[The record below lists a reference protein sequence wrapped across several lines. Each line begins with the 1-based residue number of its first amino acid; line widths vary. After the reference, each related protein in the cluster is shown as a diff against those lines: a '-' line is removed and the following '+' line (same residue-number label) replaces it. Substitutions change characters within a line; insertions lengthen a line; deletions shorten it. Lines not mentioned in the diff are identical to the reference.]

1 MKYLGYI
8 ILTLILTGVLY
19 IKGTDHM
26 ISESYIRGRVYWDI
40 DDSPLWTKDLRLEL
54 TDRDGRKVSES
65 SVEKNRF
72 FFSDVPNGDY
82 TLKVLKEGEVILERG
97 VEKDRKAMEYGT
109 ILLKAEPYSKEY
121 SKKLKLAISYYESLI
136 WIVTLTMISLG
147 AGIANKD
154 IRRIAFLV
162 VLRLNIRWI
171 YLFTESGLENLMTS
185 IYIIYDTMLFLYIF
199 ERVMSIFK
207 SKILSKIY
215 YIIMFLLSGLNAG
228 AIVFLVRNRNIVVE
242 SSYFH
247 FLKESYSFSAFYLN
261 IFFVLLGVAI
271 FGGYLLVGKR
281 LEKSVENVEVFKTTL
296 IQLGIYIFVWL
307 ADLDMS
313 EHSQF
318 LIILLY
324 IFNIIS
330 LEERKKHRSAIKFYT
345 RVFFLC
351 MVFFTYEHMT
361 EVEKTDLYMFGWLLL
376 FTLGNYGKDLWENRV
391 MGIREGLFNK
401 LIMTRSLER
410 IKEDMVKIPYIKSA
424 EYREGVLTGA
434 HDLLIEREGRR
445 IGISFKRGFKVIPL
459 KKEVENLRK
468 FLEKVLYYHSVLN
481 KLVEA
486 PKEGE
491 KKYEELYRREL
502 KKRILLERKLKGGGG
517 Q

>member
-8 ILTLILTGVLY
+8 ILTLILTGLLY
-19 IKGTDHM
+19 IKGNDHM
-26 ISESYIRGRVYWDI
+26 ITENYIRGQVYWDI
-40 DDSPLWTKDLRLEL
+40 DDSSLWTKDLSLEL
-54 TDRDGRKVSES
+54 IGQEGAVVSES
-65 SVEKNRF
+65 SVKKNIF
-72 FFSDVPNGDY
+72 IFQDIPNGSY
-82 TLKVLKEGEVILERG
+82 TLKVIREGETILERKI
-97 VEKDRKAMEYGT
+97 EKERKALEYGT
-109 ILLKAEPYSKEY
+109 VLLKAEPYSKEY
-121 SKKLKLAISYYESLI
+121 SKKLRLAISYYESLI

-147 AGIANKD
+147 VGIANRD

-162 VLRLNIRWI
+162 VVRLNIRWI
-171 YLFTESGLENLMTS
+171 YLIKETGLENLLTS

-207 SKILSKIY
+207 SKKLSRIY
-215 YIIMFLLSGLNAG
+215 YIIMVLWSGLNAG
-228 AIVFLVRNRNIVVE
+228 AIVYLLRNRNVVLDSRYYE
-242 SSYFH
+242 I
-247 FLKESYSFSAFYLN
+247 LRESYSFSAYYLN
-261 IFFVLLGVAI
+261 FFFVVLGVLV

-296 IQLGIYIFVWL
+296 IQLGIYLIIWL
-307 ADLDMS
+307 TDLDIS

-324 IFNIIS
+324 IFNIIDQ
-330 LEERKKHRSAIKFYT
+330 EERKKHRSVIKFYK

-361 EVEKTDLYMFGWLLL
+361 EVEKTDLYMFGGLLL

-410 IKEDMVKIPYIKSA
+410 IREDMVKIPYIKSA
-424 EYREGVLTGA
+424 EYRDGALTGT
-434 HDLLIEREGRR
+434 HDLLIEREGRM
-445 IGISFKRGFKVIPL
+445 IGVSFKGAFKVIPI
-459 KKEVENLRK
+459 KKEVESLRK

-481 KLVEA
+481 KLSDA

-491 KKYEELYRREL
+491 KKYEILYRREL
-502 KKRILLERKLKGGGG
+502 KKRILLEKKLKGGGS
-517 Q
+517 

>member
-8 ILTLILTGVLY
+8 ILTLILTGIIY

-26 ISESYIRGRVYWDI
+26 ISKSYIRGQVYWDI
-40 DDSPLWTKDLRLEL
+40 DDSELWTKDLRVQLVA
-54 TDRDGRKVSES
+54 DDGRKTSES
-65 SVEKNRF
+65 TVVKNRF
-72 FFSDVPNGDY
+72 FFSDIPNGDY
-82 TLKVLKEGEVILERG
+82 TLEVLKGGEVIFERK
-97 VEKDRKAMEYGT
+97 VEKERKELEYGT
-109 ILLKAEPYSKEY
+109 ILLKATPYSKEY
-121 SKKLKLAISYYESLI
+121 SRKLKLAISYYESLL
-136 WIVTLTMISLG
+136 WIVTFTMISLG
-147 AGIANKD
+147 IGIANKD

-171 YLFTESGLENLMTS
+171 YLIKYTGYENLMTS

-207 SKILSKIY
+207 SKKLSKFY
-215 YIIMFLLSGLNAG
+215 YTIMFLCSGLNAG
-228 AIVFLVRNRNIVVE
+228 AIVFLLRNRNIVTE
-242 SSYFH
+242 SSYFY
-247 FLKESYSFSAFYLN
+247 FLKESYRFSGFYLN
-261 IFFVLLGVAI
+261 LFFVLLGVAV

-324 IFNIIS
+324 IFNIIDM
-330 LEERKKHRSAIKFYT
+330 EERKKHRSAIKFYK

-351 MVFFTYEHMT
+351 MVFFTYEHMA
-361 EVEKTDLYMFGWLLL
+361 EVDKTDLYMFGGLLL

-391 MGIREGLFNK
+391 LGIREGLFNK

-410 IKEDMVKIPYIKSA
+410 IREDMVKIPYIKSA
-424 EYREGVLTGA
+424 EYGDGELAET
-434 HDLLIEREGRR
+434 HDLLVEREGRR
-445 IGISFKRGFKVIPL
+445 IGVSFKGAFKIIPV
-459 KKEVENLRK
+459 KQEVEGLRK
-468 FLEKVLYYHSVLN
+468 FLEKVLYYQSVLN
-481 KLVEA
+481 KLSEV

-502 KKRILLERKLKGGGG
+502 KKRILLEKKLKGGGG

>member
-8 ILTLILTGVLY
+8 ILTLILTGILY
-19 IKGTDHM
+19 IKGSDHM
-26 ISESYIRGRVYWDI
+26 ISESYIRGKVYWDI
-40 DDSPLWTKDLRLEL
+40 DDSSLWTKDLSLEL
-54 TDRDGRKVSES
+54 IDQEGGVVSES
-65 SVEKNRF
+65 TVEKNIF
-72 FFSDVPNGDY
+72 FFSDIPNGDY
-82 TLKVLKEGEVILERG
+82 TLRVMREGEAILERS
-97 VEKDRKAMEYGT
+97 VEKNRKAMEYGT
-109 ILLKAEPYSKEY
+109 VLLKAEPYSKEY
-121 SKKLKLAISYYESLI
+121 SKKLRLAISYYESLI

-147 AGIANKD
+147 VVIANRD

-171 YLFTESGLENLMTS
+171 YLVKETGLEDLLTS
-185 IYIIYDTMLFLYIF
+185 IYIIYDTLLFLYIF

-207 SKILSKIY
+207 SRKLSGIY
-215 YIIMFLLSGLNAG
+215 YLIMTFWSGLNAG
-228 AIVFLVRNRNIVVE
+228 AIVFLLRSRNVVVDSRYYE
-242 SSYFH
+242 L
-247 FLKESYSFSAFYLN
+247 LKESYNFSAFYLN
-261 IFFVLLGVAI
+261 VFFVILGVVV

-296 IQLGIYIFVWL
+296 IQLGIYLMVWL
-307 ADLDMS
+307 TDLDIS

-324 IFNIIS
+324 IFNIIDI
-330 LEERKKHRSAIKFYT
+330 EERKKHRSVIKFYK

-361 EVEKTDLYMFGWLLL
+361 EVEKTDLYMFGGLLL

-424 EYREGVLTGA
+424 EYRDGALTGN
-434 HDLLIEREGRR
+434 HDLLIEREGRM
-445 IGISFKRGFKVIPL
+445 IGVSFKGVFKVIPV
-459 KKEVENLRK
+459 KKEVESLRK

-481 KLVEA
+481 KLSDV

-491 KKYEELYRREL
+491 KKYEILYRREL
-502 KKRILLERKLKGGGG
+502 KKRILLEKKLKGGGS
-517 Q
+517 

>member
-8 ILTLILTGVLY
+8 ILTLILTGILY
-19 IKGTDHM
+19 IKGSDHM
-26 ISESYIRGRVYWDI
+26 ISESYIRGKVYWDI
-40 DDSPLWTKDLRLEL
+40 DDSALWTKDLSLEL
-54 TDRDGRKVSES
+54 VDEEGSVVSES
-65 SVEKNRF
+65 SVERKVF
-72 FFSDVPNGDY
+72 IFSDVPNGSY
-82 TLKVLKEGEVILERG
+82 TLKVIREGEAILERRI
-97 VEKDRKAMEYGT
+97 EKERKALNYGT

-121 SKKLKLAISYYESLI
+121 SRKLTLAISYYEALI
-136 WIVTLTMISLG
+136 WIVTLSMISLG
-147 AGIANKD
+147 VGIANKD
-154 IRRIAFLV
+154 IRRVAFLV

-171 YLFTESGLENLMTS
+171 YLIQETGLEDLLKS

-207 SKILSKIY
+207 SRKLSRIY
-215 YIIMFLLSGLNAG
+215 YLIMTLWAGLNAG
-228 AIVFLVRNRNIVVE
+228 AIVYILRSRNVVVDSRYYE
-242 SSYFH
+242 I
-247 FLKESYSFSAFYLN
+247 LRESYVFLAHYLN
-261 IFFVLLGVAI
+261 VFFVLLGVLV

-307 ADLDMS
+307 ADLDIS
-313 EHSQF
+313 EHSEL

-324 IFNIIS
+324 IFNIIG
-330 LEERKKHRSAIKFYT
+330 LEERKKNRLVIKFYK
-345 RVFFLC
+345 RLFFLC

-361 EVEKTDLYMFGWLLL
+361 EVEKTDLYMFGGLLL

-424 EYREGVLTGA
+424 EYRDGVLTGT
-434 HDLLIEREGRR
+434 HDLLIEREGRM
-445 IGISFKRGFKVIPL
+445 IGVSFKRVFKVIPI
-459 KKEVENLRK
+459 KKEVESLRK

-481 KLVEA
+481 KLSDV

-491 KKYEELYRREL
+491 KKYEILYRREL
-502 KKRILLERKLKGGGG
+502 KKRILLEKQLKGGGS
-517 Q
+517 

>member
-26 ISESYIRGRVYWDI
+26 ISKSYIRGKVYWDI
-40 DDSPLWTKDLRLEL
+40 DDSPLWTKDLRLKL
-54 TDRDGRKVSES
+54 TDGDGEKVSES

-72 FFSDVPNGDY
+72 FFSDIPNGEY
-82 TLKVLKEGEVILERG
+82 TLEVFKEGEVILERL
-97 VEKDRKAMEYGT
+97 VEKEKQAMEYGT
-109 ILLKAEPYSKEY
+109 ILLKADPYSKEY
-121 SKKLKLAISYYESLI
+121 SRKLRLAISYYESLL

-147 AGIANKD
+147 LGITNKD
-154 IRRIAFLV
+154 IRKVAFLV
-162 VLRLNIRWI
+162 VLRFNIRWV
-171 YLFTESGLENLMTS
+171 YLFTGSGYENFMTS
-185 IYIIYDTMLFLYIF
+185 LYIIYDTMLFLYIF
-199 ERVMSIFK
+199 ERIVSIFK
-207 SKILSKIY
+207 SKKLSRIY
-215 YIIMFLLSGLNAG
+215 YVIMFLWSGLNAG
-228 AIVFLVRNRNIVVE
+228 SIVFLLRNRNIAE

-247 FLKESYSFSAFYLN
+247 FLKASYSLSAFYLN
-261 IFFVLLGVAI
+261 LFFVLLGVVI

-296 IQLGIYIFVWL
+296 IQLGIYIFVWM

-330 LEERKKHRSAIKFYT
+330 LDERKKHRSAIKFYR

-361 EVEKTDLYMFGWLLL
+361 EVEKTDLYMLGGLLL

-410 IKEDMVKIPYIKSA
+410 IREDMVKIPYIKSA
-424 EYREGVLTGA
+424 EYRDGALTGT

-445 IGISFKRGFKVIPL
+445 IGVSFKGAFKIIPI
-459 KKEVENLRK
+459 KKEVESLRK

-481 KLVEA
+481 KLSEV

-502 KKRILLERKLKGGGG
+502 KRRILLEKKLKGGGG

>member
-26 ISESYIRGRVYWDI
+26 ISKSYIRGKVYWDI
-40 DDSPLWTKDLRLEL
+40 DDSPLWTKDLRLKL
-54 TDRDGRKVSES
+54 TDGDGEKVSES

-72 FFSDVPNGDY
+72 FFSDIPNGEY
-82 TLKVLKEGEVILERG
+82 TLEVFKEGEVILERL
-97 VEKDRKAMEYGT
+97 VEKEKKAMEYGT
-109 ILLKAEPYSKEY
+109 ILLKADPYSKEY
-121 SKKLKLAISYYESLI
+121 SRKLRLAISYYESLL

-147 AGIANKD
+147 LGITNKD
-154 IRRIAFLV
+154 IRKVAFLV
-162 VLRLNIRWI
+162 VLRFNIRWV
-171 YLFTESGLENLMTS
+171 YLFTGSGYENFMTS
-185 IYIIYDTMLFLYIF
+185 LYIIYDTMLFLYIF
-199 ERVMSIFK
+199 ERIVSIFK
-207 SKILSKIY
+207 SRKLSRIY
-215 YIIMFLLSGLNAG
+215 YVIMFLWSGLNAG
-228 AIVFLVRNRNIVVE
+228 SIVFLLRNRNIAE

-247 FLKESYSFSAFYLN
+247 FLKASYNLSAFYLN
-261 IFFVLLGVAI
+261 LFFVLLGVVI

-296 IQLGIYIFVWL
+296 IQLGIYIFVWM

-330 LEERKKHRSAIKFYT
+330 LDERKKHRSAIKFYR

-361 EVEKTDLYMFGWLLL
+361 EVEKTDLYMLGGLLL

-410 IKEDMVKIPYIKSA
+410 IREDMVKIPYIKSA
-424 EYREGVLTGA
+424 EYRDGALTGT

-445 IGISFKRGFKVIPL
+445 IGVSFKGAFKIIPI
-459 KKEVENLRK
+459 KKEVESLRK

-481 KLVEA
+481 KLSEV

-502 KKRILLERKLKGGGG
+502 KRRILLEKKLKGGGG